1 MKNLVWLVILIACF
15 SCSKEQPLLFE
26 NQESV
31 ICDNSM
37 TAVVDYMT
45 AEVTGEDDFY
55 YLRIIDK
62 GNGKEEFVYP
72 QKLKE
77 SYKVIG
83 TEVNL
88 NFAFTSEIYG
98 YIICLPGHQLDAN
111 NPEVSEMRII
121 NICEAEKKT

>member
-1 MKNLVWLVILIACF
+1 MLLFACL
-15 SCSKEQPLLFE
+15 SCSKEQPLLIE
-26 NQESV
+26 TEQSV

-37 TAVVDYMT
+37 AAVVEYMT

-55 YLRIIDK
+55 YLRIIDE
-62 GNGKEEFVYP
+62 GNGKEESVYP
-72 QKLKE
+72 QSLKE

-88 NFAFTSEIYG
+88 NFAFTSEMYG

-111 NPEVSEMRII
+111 DPEVSEMRMIS
-121 NICEAEKKT
+121 ICDVDLKT